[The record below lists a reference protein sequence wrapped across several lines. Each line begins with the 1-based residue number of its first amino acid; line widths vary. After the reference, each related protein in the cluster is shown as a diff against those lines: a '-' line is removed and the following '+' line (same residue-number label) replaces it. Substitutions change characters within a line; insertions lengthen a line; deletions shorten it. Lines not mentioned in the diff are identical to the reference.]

1 MPLCYSVVF
10 EKLKSNGTI
19 KGFFCFISKLSRF
32 LLSCPSPCVSL
43 YEKTMDIFLCPTQS
57 PTEVME
63 HTGKR
68 IKGKDRGPIKY
79 SVGAAWPALAPLAF
93 LDLRICEDHWCICSQ
108 LPPIQPP
115 LHEETGRRFVRHFHR
130 APQGERVA
138 VYADFISLVRSFF
151 SLP

>member
-43 YEKTMDIFLCPTQS
+43 YEKTIDIFLCPTQS

-68 IKGKDRGPIKY
+68 IKEKDRGPIKY
-79 SVGAAWPALAPLAF
+79 SVGAAWPALAL
-93 LDLRICEDHWCICSQ
+93 LHWLSWTCASVRTISAYAHSCLLSRRPSMRKQ
-108 LPPIQPP
+108 
-115 LHEETGRRFVRHFHR
+115 EEGLYGISTGHHR
-130 APQGERVA
+130 ARGLLSMLTL
-138 VYADFISLVRSFF
+138 FH
-151 SLP
+151 